1 MNLQLRQALKKRAQL
16 RRNRPRKKAFRP
28 AKFSRGI
35 DYERALIA
43 FSREVSDLIRKA
55 VFHLLDTELT
65 EDNGIRMDAPVPTR
79 LVKVI
84 EGVKI
89 EVAEVVER
97 KARKLAIRGM
107 TKTEQQNRA
116 AMNDQY
122 LRVIG
127 ISPFKE
133 TAPASLLQ
141 TAVQENVDLITSI
154 PKRQLE
160 QVEKVVREG
169 IHAGTRVENIKEQI
183 QERFNVSES
192 RARLIARDQVGK
204 LNAQLAEQRQRA
216 LGVSRYEWSSS
227 NDERVRPMHKELD
240 HSIQRWDSPPITNE
254 DGDRNHPGE
263 DYQCRCQA
271 LPIVDDVLDALGI

>member
-1 MNLQLRQALKKRAQL
+1 
-16 RRNRPRKKAFRP
+16 
-28 AKFSRGI
+28 
-35 DYERALIA
+35 
-43 FSREVSDLIRKA
+43 
-55 VFHLLDTELT
+55 
-65 EDNGIRMDAPVPTR
+65 
-79 LVKVI
+79 
-84 EGVKI
+84 
-89 EVAEVVER
+89 
-97 KARKLAIRGM
+97 
-107 TKTEQQNRA
+107 
-116 AMNDQY
+116 
-122 LRVIG
+122 
-127 ISPFKE
+127 
-133 TAPASLLQ
+133 
-141 TAVQENVDLITSI
+141 
-154 PKRQLE
+154 
-160 QVEKVVREG
+160 VEKVVREG

-183 QERFNVSES
+183 KERFNVSES